1 MRVWLD
7 DRPGALGAVA
17 SRIGSVRGDLVGI
30 EILERGANRAI
41 DELIV
46 EIPSAD
52 LLDLLVREVHEVDG
66 VDVEEV
72 REWRH
77 DAQDIRLAPLEIATK
92 LLEEVDPASIAKTL
106 VMRSI
111 DVFDLGWAA
120 VVSSDTDQVIVALEG
135 AAPNDTWIRAFVKG
149 GTARETLTGL
159 GSGTDEIMMHGLD
172 YGGWILVAGREQRP
186 FRALERSQLWM
197 LCRIAG
203 QYSTQLDL
211 GLPTAKS

>member
-17 SRIGSVRGDLVGI
+17 SRIGAVRGDLVGI

-52 LLDLLVREVHEVDG
+52 LLELLVREVHEVDG

-92 LLEEVDPASIAKTL
+92 LLEDVDPKSIARTL
-106 VMRSI
+106 VTRSI

-120 VVSSDTDQVIVALEG
+120 VVSSELERAVAQDG
-135 AAPNDTWIRAFVKG
+135 DCPNDTWIHAFVKG
-149 GTARETLTGL
+149 GSARASLEGF
-159 GSGTDEIMMHGLD
+159 GGGTDEILMHGLD
-172 YGGWILVAGREQRP
+172 YSGWVLVASREQRP

-203 QYSTQLDL
+203 QYATQLDSSMKNRL
-211 GLPTAKS
+211 S

>member
-17 SRIGSVRGDLVGI
+17 SRIGAVRGDLVGI

-52 LLDLLVREVHEVDG
+52 LLELLVREVHEVDG

-92 LLEEVDPASIAKTL
+92 LLEEVDALSIAKTL
-106 VMRSI
+106 VVRAA

-120 VVSSDTDQVIVALEG
+120 VVSSEIEQVVAIEG
-135 AAPNDTWIRAFVKG
+135 KSPSETWIRAFVKG
-149 GTARETLTGL
+149 GSARSTLDGV
-159 GSGTDEIMMHGLD
+159 GSGTDEIVMHGLD
-172 YGGWILVAGREQRP
+172 YGGWVLVAGRELRP

-203 QYSTQLDL
+203 QYATQLDSS
-211 GLPTAKS
+211 LPKNPA